1 MFLDLLLVLLLLI
14 LLMFKINRTK
24 CFKFLGNY
32 CLCFCFDRKNDCKIC
47 KTGAKFAYGWC
58 LVSVCSF
65 TSEVWYYLCIQV
77 IPRVSTQSGMSE
89 VSGIDRKLEKW
100 SHMSGKSGRN
110 S

>member
-1 MFLDLLLVLLLLI
+1 
-14 LLMFKINRTK
+14 MFKINRTK

-77 IPRVSTQSGMSE
+77 IPRVSTQECQKCQELTGNWKNEAACQVNQEKTHSFHDYQEGF
-89 VSGIDRKLEKW
+89 RK
-100 SHMSGKSGRN
+100 N
-110 S
+110 VVNA